1 MENKDIASAKR
12 TIDKEVEALR
22 MMEGELDDTLSKA
35 LDVMQNA
42 KGRVIITGMGKSGH
56 IGSKTPPPS
65 PQPAPRPSSSIPAKP
80 ATAIWAC

>member
-22 MMEGELDDTLSKA
+22 MMEGELDDT
-35 LDVMQNA
+35 
-42 KGRVIITGMGKSGH
+42 
-56 IGSKTPPPS
+56 
-65 PQPAPRPSSSIPAKP
+65 RPSSSIPAKP